1 MLRTALVALLVGAVL
16 TACGIRIVRYAFEDD
31 QVVAEKFTSVRARTG
46 SGNVSIRFQQGL
58 TETKIHR
65 KVGHA
70 KDNRPSG
77 VSHRVEGTAL
87 VLDSCGNNCE
97 IDYEVLV
104 PSADITLL
112 GDVGSG
118 DLTAEGL
125 ASVEYKTGSGK
136 ITVRDIKGD
145 VKATTG
151 SGDFDATR
159 IGGAV
164 TADLGSGRI
173 SLDAVKGKMLVSTSS
188 GDIEG
193 IALDNEVTAVASSGR
208 VDLTFSSARSVSI
221 DTGSGDVFVK
231 LPGGPYKIS
240 GRLDGDLDR
249 SITVPT
255 DPTASLELKLNI
267 GSGDLR
273 VLGI

>member
-31 QVVAEKFTSVRARTG
+31 HVVAEKFTSVRARTD
-46 SGNVSIRFQQGL
+46 SGDVSIRFQQGL

-65 KVGHA
+65 KIEHE

-77 VSHRVEGTAL
+77 ISHRVEGTAL
-87 VLDSCGNNCE
+87 VLDSCGNDCD
-97 IDYEVLV
+97 IDYEILV

-145 VKATTG
+145 VKATAG
-151 SGDFDATR
+151 SGDFEATR
-159 IGGAV
+159 VAGAV

-193 IALDNEVTAVASSGR
+193 IALDNEVVADAGSGR
-208 VDLTFSSARSVSI
+208 VELTLSSARSVRV
-221 DTGSGDVFVK
+221 DARSGDIMVR
-231 LPGGPYKIS
+231 LPGGPYKLSGSSGHGEREIS
-240 GRLDGDLDR
+240 
-249 SITVPT
+249 VPT
-255 DPTASLELKLNI
+255 DSAASLELRLST
-267 GSGDLR
+267 GSGDVR
-273 VLGI
+273 VLGM